1 MFKHPLWEKL
11 KPRIVLSTYILV
23 LLTALLNFKT
33 VSEHLLWVISL
44 FNPLLYGIA
53 IAYVLNQPMKHIEKF
68 LRSHMNPKGCLIKH
82 VRGISMVL
90 TLLLAAVLLTLIFMI
105 VIPRIFASVGTL
117 VNNVTVLV
125 RGLVNNMND
134 ILAYFNVDLNLIDLK
149 QVETFLN
156 MPWNEIVNNAI
167 SIAKNG

>member
-11 KPRIVLSTYILV
+11 KPWIVLSTYILV

-68 LRSHMNPKGCLIKH
+68 LRSHMNPKGYLITVSYTH
-82 VRGISMVL
+82 L
-90 TLLLAAVLLTLIFMI
+90 NELLPCCCRSSSDLEH
-105 VIPRIFASVGTL
+105 
-117 VNNVTVLV
+117 NNL
-125 RGLVNNMND
+125 D
-134 ILAYFNVDLNLIDLK
+134 HFC
-149 QVETFLN
+149 
-156 MPWNEIVNNAI
+156 
-167 SIAKNG
+167 